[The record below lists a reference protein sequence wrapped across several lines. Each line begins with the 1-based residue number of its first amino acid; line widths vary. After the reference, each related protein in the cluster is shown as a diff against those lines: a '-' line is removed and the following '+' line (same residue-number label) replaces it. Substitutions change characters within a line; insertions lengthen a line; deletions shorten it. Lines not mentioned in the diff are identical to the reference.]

1 MGLVKVEVYLT
12 RQQVK
17 MLNELVDL
25 GLYADMS
32 EAVREAIRHYF
43 AEKYRILQSVKVVK
57 ESINVLKQV
66 QRYFKNLERRNRNE
80 EDYDSLERY
89 R

>member
-43 AEKYRILQSVKVVK
+43 AEKYKILQSVKVMK
-57 ESINVLKQV
+57 ESINMLKQV
-66 QRYFKNLERRNRNE
+66 QRYFKNLERRYRNE
-80 EDYDSLERY
+80 EDYNGLEKY